1 MNYGFILRNGAQDP
15 QLKTAT
21 MEIMSEV
28 WRFRRKKLGGLNHD
42 LMGFHGI
49 YSGFWLGFWL
59 GIEWDF
65 TIEIMNQ
72 TERNPS
78 VIPELSRPVL
88 LRYRHSRGDEEDPNP
103 PSYLC
108 WFMTTP

>member
-1 MNYGFILRNGAQDP
+1 
-15 QLKTAT
+15 
-21 MEIMSEV
+21 
-28 WRFRRKKLGGLNHD
+28 
-42 LMGFHGI
+42 MGFTQVFGWCF
-49 YSGFWLGFWL
+49 GVLVG
-59 GIEWDF
+59 DF

-88 LRYRHSRGDEEDPNP
+88 LRYRHSRGDEEDPKP

>member
-1 MNYGFILRNGAQDP
+1 
-15 QLKTAT
+15 
-21 MEIMSEV
+21 
-28 WRFRRKKLGGLNHD
+28 
-42 LMGFHGI
+42 MGFTQVFGW
-49 YSGFWLGFWL
+49 GFGWGFHHR
-59 GIEWDF
+59 
-65 TIEIMNQ
+65 IMNQ

-88 LRYRHSRGDEEDPNP
+88 LRYRHSRGDEEDPSP